1 MFQKRFAVR
10 AAKKRVATFI
20 LENRVQNLRYPQT
33 TKSHAVKPLYDIRIL
48 GLFSLSQVLRAN
60 SNQLHSKNLEDWS
73 YQII

>member
-48 GLFSLSQVLRAN
+48 GLFSLSQVLKVK
-60 SNQLHSKNLEDWS
+60 SNKLNPRNLEDLS
-73 YQII
+73 Y